1 MPRIIEE
8 LASGPPPG
16 MVSQYQQLRV
26 GMTLREAVDAW
37 GMPKTFNRICRANGC
52 LMQYVYP
59 EGRFIYLKNSDPNA
73 PNYGYRVVGWK
84 VD

>member
-8 LASGPPPG
+8 LANGPPRY
-16 MVSQYQQLRV
+16 VTSEYQQLRV

-37 GMPKTFNRICRANGC
+37 GMPKTFNRVCRTNGC

-59 EGRFIYLKNSDPNA
+59 EGRCIYLKNNNPDA
-73 PNYGYRVVGWK
+73 PNSGYRVVGWEG
-84 VD
+84 